1 MMTEP
6 TANIFIICSVRIAS
20 DEYRTELEE
29 YTRGL
34 EADGY
39 NVHLPH
45 RDTNQDLSGW
55 DICRENAYAI
65 HAADEV
71 HIFYAKESQ
80 GTHFDMGVAFAF
92 GKKLVVVE
100 NVDYDEGKSFPRMID
115 EWAAQDPL

>member
-1 MMTEP
+1 MATEP
-6 TANIFIICSVRIAS
+6 TTNIFIICSVRGM
-20 DEYRTELEE
+20 DDMYRANLED
-29 YTRGL
+29 YVGGL
-34 EADGY
+34 EADGC

-45 RDTNQDLSGW
+45 RDTNQDSSGW

-65 HAADEV
+65 HSADEV
-71 HIFYAKESQ
+71 HIFYSPDSK

-100 NVDYDEGKSFPRMID
+100 NVKYDKGKSFPRMID